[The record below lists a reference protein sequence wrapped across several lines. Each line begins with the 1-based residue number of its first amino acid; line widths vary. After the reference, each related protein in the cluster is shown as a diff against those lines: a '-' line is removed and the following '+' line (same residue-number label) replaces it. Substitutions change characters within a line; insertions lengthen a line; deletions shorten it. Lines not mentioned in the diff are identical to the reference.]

1 MPGEG
6 LGSQAKVMVLAAA
19 GIAVAPSRRSNS
31 RNGLI
36 SFIIMGW
43 LSDFAVREDRCR
55 LAFLYV
61 FEFVVSAGSYE
72 KHFSNNSSLMVKIEY
87 K

>member
-1 MPGEG
+1 
-6 LGSQAKVMVLAAA
+6 MVLAVA
-19 GIAVAPSRRSNS
+19 GIAVAPSRRNNS

-36 SFIIMGW
+36 SFIIVGW

-61 FEFVVSAGSYE
+61 FEFVVSGQIVNYWLSAKCE
-72 KHFSNNSSLMVKIEY
+72 FDANTARLVKSLK
-87 K
+87 